1 MKEPRSQSQPG
12 HLRSWIF
19 IPDTLTFPHFAQI
32 LHIIIATLMT
42 LPYKHSLRASDL
54 LNLGTVPSAKH
65 ICGKIGFRHGDAN
78 EAIQLYSE
86 IALPIV
92 TAAI

>member
-1 MKEPRSQSQPG
+1 
-12 HLRSWIF
+12 
-19 IPDTLTFPHFAQI
+19 
-32 LHIIIATLMT
+32 MT

-86 IALPIV
+86 IASPIV

>member
-1 MKEPRSQSQPG
+1 
-12 HLRSWIF
+12 
-19 IPDTLTFPHFAQI
+19 
-32 LHIIIATLMT
+32 MT

-78 EAIQLYSE
+78 EAIQLCFRNRITDCHGGYIRAVVS
-86 IALPIV
+86 IAIQGG
-92 TAAI
+92 IR